1 MRPAPFLTRSLLIT
15 ALALSACGTPAA
27 QRVPV
32 PSSAS
37 NGFSAG
43 LSVSESVSDRELG
56 MPILPGA
63 RAQQGEPDEKSS
75 LSFGLWG
82 GDKGLRIAVRKLR
95 TSDSVAQVLAFYRQA
110 LAAHGPV
117 LECLPGRDEPPPRTT
132 KDDDTLRCDSNRSK
146 AGAVVLM
153 VGTQRNQ
160 RLVAVQ
166 AQGKETHFQ
175 LVRLE
180 LKTE

>member
-1 MRPAPFLTRSLLIT
+1 MRPAPILARSLLI
-15 ALALSACGTPAA
+15 AAFALSACNTPAA
-27 QRVPV
+27 QRAPT
-32 PSSAS
+32 ST
-37 NGFSAG
+37 GFSAG
-43 LSVSESVSDRELG
+43 LSVSESVSERELG

-63 RAQQGEPDEKSS
+63 RPQQDEPEDKTA

-110 LAAHGPV
+110 LSAHGPV
-117 LECLPGRDEPPPRTT
+117 LECLPGRDEPPRAA
-132 KDDDTLRCDSNRSK
+132 KDDNTLRCDNNRSK
-146 AGAVVLM
+146 SGAVVLM

-166 AQGKETHFQ
+166 SQGKETHFQ

-180 LKTE
+180 LKTD